1 MFCSKCGNRLNE
13 NNICMNCGN
22 NANILNNSNCVNVV
36 FIRKKSIYGCAVAIK
51 IFVDG
56 ILIGKV
62 KNNSSLSI
70 MLPIGI
76 HNVKFDVWSGCTDY
90 NITIS
95 QGCRTVYLEFGIKM
109 GLLTNE
115 LEILS
120 CRYE

>member
-51 IFVDG
+51 ILVDG

-90 NITIS
+90 NITIP

>member
-1 MFCSKCGNRLNE
+1 MKIISVWIVETMLIYLIIQIVLMLYLYE
-13 NNICMNCGN
+13 
-22 NANILNNSNCVNVV
+22 
-36 FIRKKSIYGCAVAIK
+36 KKSIYGCAVGIK

-90 NITIS
+90 NITIP
-95 QGCRTVYLEFGIKM
+95 QGYRTVYLEFGIKM